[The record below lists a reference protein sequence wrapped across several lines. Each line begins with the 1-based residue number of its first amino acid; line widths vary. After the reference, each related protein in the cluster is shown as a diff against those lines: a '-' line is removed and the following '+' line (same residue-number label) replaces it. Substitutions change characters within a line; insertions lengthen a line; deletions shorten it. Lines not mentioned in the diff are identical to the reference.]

1 MYVFLKELGYMTED
15 NIWSNKKNTRGR
27 KTTTNNPTCPVS

>member
-1 MYVFLKELGYMTED
+1 MPVFLNELGCMTED

-27 KTTTNNPTCPVS
+27 KTTTVNQTRPFS